1 MKEWSRLREERR
13 ARLSLGWYTGR
24 VAKYDYIALDSGGK
38 RVTGVLAA
46 SNESALLAELES
58 RRLTPMSVRER
69 GERGGL
75 SLRRGV
81 GRRPMGQAYTQVA
94 DLLRAGVPLLR
105 AIRLI
110 AGRKKQT
117 RLTEVYGELADRVA
131 AGDDLAAAMDERPD
145 VFPAVHVAMVR
156 AGERGGFLERVLA
169 RLGSMVIAEAELRGK
184 VLGALAYP
192 AFLVVVGVVII
203 AVVFTMFVPQFRKV
217 VEEANVPLPTIT
229 KIVFGANDIFRW
241 TWPGLVA
248 AAVVIPVAVVSGL
261 TRPGVRE
268 WVDVVKARLPVVGPL
283 VRTLAAARFCRMLGT
298 MLDNGVPLLAGM
310 SIAKDAAGNVL
321 MERAI
326 STAAEAVRAGQP
338 LSGPLGESGLFEDDV
353 VEMIAVAES
362 ANNLDEV
369 LLSVAETSESRVDRL
384 ISTAVRLVEPVL
396 LVFLAGSVGM
406 IAAALVI
413 PMTKMGRA
421 M

>member
-1 MKEWSRLREERR
+1 M
-13 ARLSLGWYTGR
+13 
-24 VAKYDYIALDSGGK
+24 AKFEYIALDGGGK

-46 SNESALLAELES
+46 ANESALLAELES

-69 GERGGL
+69 GERSGL
-75 SLRRGV
+75 GLGLGRGI

-105 AIRLI
+105 GIRLI
-110 AGRKKQT
+110 SKRKRQT
-117 RLTEVYGELADRVA
+117 RLTEVFGELADRVA
-131 AGDDLAAAMDERPD
+131 SGDDLATAMDERPD

-156 AGERGGFLERVLA
+156 AGERGGFLEKVLT
-169 RLGSMVIAEAELRGK
+169 RLGSMVTAEAELRGK
-184 VLGALAYP
+184 VMGALAYP
-192 AFLVVVGVVII
+192 AFLVVVGVTII
-203 AVVFTMFVPQFRKV
+203 AVVFTVFVPQFRKV
-217 VEEANVPLPTIT
+217 VEEANVPLPMIT
-229 KIVFGANDIFRW
+229 KIVFGANDVLRW
-241 TWPGLVA
+241 TWPGLLAGVVA
-248 AAVVIPVAVVSGL
+248 LPFVVVAGIS
-261 TRPGVRE
+261 RPGIRE
-268 WVDVVKARLPVVGPL
+268 WMDIAKTRMPVIGPL
-283 VRTLAAARFCRMLGT
+283 VRSLAAARFCRMLGT

-326 STAAEAVRAGQP
+326 STAAESVRAGQP
-338 LSGPLGESGLFEDDV
+338 LSGPLGESGLFEEDV

-384 ISTAVRLVEPVL
+384 ITTAVRLVEPVL